1 MVCVKVIKA
10 ILFIM
15 VYIEQISVDSKF
27 ADVAEILPGKE
38 DAVIRVRVV
47 RMWKAPGFLNPS
59 ETNSL
64 EMVLIDAKVSS

>member
-15 VYIEQISVDSKF
+15 VYNEQVSVDSKF

-38 DAVIRVRVV
+38 DAAIRVRVV
-47 RMWKAPGFLNPS
+47 RMWKDPGFQ
-59 ETNSL
+59 TNSL